1 MGITVVDSSLSGL
14 VLAGDFI
21 GKQLARPTDSKGTF
35 GSVSILRLHHGDSGL
50 CVTKVSKEEKNED
63 IEENVTV
70 VTSTSAFATSTAT
83 VTDSITSQPVV
94 VEPAKV
100 CEPIPVDQQLELFK
114 WILEEKRKIKPKNAE
129 GKMKIDEEKAILKQ
143 SN

>member
-21 GKQLARPTDSKGTF
+21 GKHLARPTESKGTF
-35 GSVSILRLHHGDSGL
+35 AYLFMR
-50 CVTKVSKEEKNED
+50 TKKNED

-70 VTSTSAFATSTAT
+70 VTSTSASATSTAT

-100 CEPIPVDQQLELFK
+100 HQPILFDQQREIFK

-143 SN
+143 SNRATSIPPF